1 MKIRN
6 KLYLINGTVFLLFS
20 LIFTFFIFS
29 SFELLALKDLQINAA
44 SVRNS
49 ILKVEYANRAVLNSN
64 EAPVHLLKW
73 SGEEAERKLK
83 DFSQNE
89 DLRYLSS
96 ETVNSIK
103 KIYKDFLNL
112 GFDKYVMDLSAR
124 IIEVRP
130 KIYGTSLNKKIVNI
144 ASSSDIDGELYFPIL
159 DISVMIKEYIF
170 WHRPLT
176 DAYVTITNDIIGEVE
191 SQIRQ
196 IMVQTFLAMVLGIAL
211 SILIIFLIYRN
222 MISKLQHVRTGIQRI
237 SSGDLLTRINV
248 NSKDELATIGTNF
261 NLLTETIWNKLN
273 NIGSI
278 IHDMGQSLEEEE
290 TGLSLEQTI
299 LDLAIENT
307 HADSGAFYSPD
318 HDNRIVKCLLKS
330 SGFAL
335 PFEDESFSEEL
346 PFGQTIIGMTALSG
360 ESIFLKNL
368 AGQNLIPQKNIFDK
382 SYISSC
388 LILPL
393 VNDNLVSGLLCL
405 EKNSEKDF
413 FSDMDYENIQS
424 FIEFSAITLNNLA
437 QYTQLI
443 ESSGLNREMEIA
455 SDIQKSLL
463 PPRLPRVSNFD
474 LSVKTFTLKGISGD
488 IYDFVPLGKN
498 RWLFCL
504 AEVEEKG
511 IASSMLLVILRTLVR
526 ILVKSDQEPAEML
539 NKILDNF
546 YETTGIETAL
556 KINLCLMEPDNKT
569 FHYCGTQGQ
578 QMLLFDKKSNQVKM
592 ISAQQKSKNR
602 FVSVKGSLRKDVFLL
617 LMTDGFYAVRNEHDE
632 QYGWEPAQN
641 ILKKYSDKGLGWL
654 QDAVNKDLSYFERH
668 LEQRDDRTI
677 FLARYKGAKG

>member
-6 KLYLINGTVFLLFS
+6 KLYLINASVFLLFS
-20 LIFTFFIFS
+20 LIFTFFIYS
-29 SFELLALKDLQINAA
+29 SFELLDLKDLQRDAA
-44 SVRNS
+44 SVRNN
-49 ILKVEYANRAVLNSN
+49 ILRVEYANRAVLNSN
-64 EAPVHLLKW
+64 EAPVHNLKW
-73 SGEEAERKLK
+73 SGETALLKLK
-83 DFSQNE
+83 EFSENK
-89 DLRYLSS
+89 DLTYLDA
-96 ETVNSIK
+96 ETVKSIR
-103 KIYKDFLNL
+103 KIHKDYLRQD
-112 GFDKYVMDLSAR
+112 FDQYMVDLSAA
-124 IIEVRP
+124 IFEIRP
-130 KIYGTSLNKKIVNI
+130 KIYGTSLNKQIVDI
-144 ASSSDIDGELYFPIL
+144 TSSSDINGELYFPIL
-159 DISVMIKEYIF
+159 DITVMIKNYIL
-170 WHRPLT
+170 WHRPLA
-176 DAYVTITNDIIGEVE
+176 DAYVTITNDIIQEVQD
-191 SQIRQ
+191 QIRR
-196 IMVQTFLAMVLGIAL
+196 IMLQTALTMAAGIIL

-222 MISKLQHVRTGIQRI
+222 MISKLQHVRTGIRKI

-261 NLLTETIWNKLN
+261 NLLTETIWQKLN

-290 TGLSLEQTI
+290 TSLSLEQTI

-318 HDNRIVKCLLKS
+318 HNNRKVRCLLKS

-335 PFEDESFSEEL
+335 PFEDQSLADEL
-346 PFGQTIIGMTALSG
+346 PFGQTIIGMSVLSG
-360 ESIFLKNL
+360 ESLFLKNL
-368 AGQNLIPQKNIFDK
+368 DGQNLIPQKNMFDK
-382 SYISSC
+382 GYISSC

-393 VNDNLVSGLLCL
+393 VTDKEVSGLLCL

-424 FIEFSAITLNNLA
+424 FIEFSAITMNNLA
-437 QYTQLI
+437 QYNRLI

-488 IYDFVPLGKN
+488 IYDFFPLGKN

-526 ILVKSDQEPAEML
+526 ILVKVDQEPAEML
-539 NKILDNF
+539 NNILDNF

-556 KINLCLMEPDNKT
+556 KINLCLMEPDMKT

-578 QMLLFDKKSNQVKM
+578 KMLLFDKKSNQVKM
-592 ISAQQKSKNR
+592 ISAQQKGNNR
-602 FVSVKGSLRKDVFLL
+602 FISVKGSLRKDVFLL
-617 LMTDGFYAVRNEHDE
+617 LMTDGFYAVRNENDE
-632 QYGWEPAQN
+632 VYGWEPAQN
-641 ILKKYSDKGLGWL
+641 ILQKYSDKSLSWL

-677 FLARYKGAKG
+677 FVARYKGAKG